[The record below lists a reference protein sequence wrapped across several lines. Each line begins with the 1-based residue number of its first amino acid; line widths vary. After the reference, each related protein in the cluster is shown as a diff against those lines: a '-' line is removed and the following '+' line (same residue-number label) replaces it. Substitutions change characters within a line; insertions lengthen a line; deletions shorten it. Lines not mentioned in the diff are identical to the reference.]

1 MSKTKYSHL
10 VRNIPNT
17 KENRDFVKN
26 INKISKQS
34 DSIYKLFIKYRK
46 PKEGFKYG
54 SGGSLKCE
62 NANAFSVYIQDRRPW
77 REQPT
82 SQIYARHDE
91 IERKLNKKI
100 ALLEMNVEE
109 LEKEISKTKNPYM
122 DWTMT
127 ELECEL
133 KDIKEW
139 IVENYIKDNL
149 EQKVFVDNHYGSITL
164 KEKYNLLME
173 ALEYVQKQD

>member
-17 KENRDFVKN
+17 KKNRDFVKN

-34 DSIYKLFIKYRK
+34 DSIYKLLIKYRK

-62 NANAFSVYIQDRRPW
+62 NANAFSVYIEDRRPW

-100 ALLEMNVEE
+100 RR
-109 LEKEISKTKNPYM
+109 LEKELAIVKNPYM
-122 DWTMT
+122 DWANSSIVD
-127 ELECEL
+127 EIFE
-133 KDIKEW
+133 IKES
-139 IVENYIKDNL
+139 IIDGYLEDNL
-149 EQKVFVDNHYGSITL
+149 DEKVYVDNHYGSITL
-164 KEKYNLLME
+164 KEKYNLLVE
-173 ALEYVQKQD
+173 ALEYAQKQD